1 MSAAKRPPLPAIL
14 LANDLLDGDTVFWTG
29 SRWALDHRDALVARD
44 DAVVILLEDAA
55 RAGIANQKVVDPYLV
70 DVTLSADGT
79 PVPTHYREKL
89 RTLGPS
95 TRLDLGKQADL
106 RQTADAEI

>member
-14 LANDLLDGDTVFWTG
+14 LANDLLDGDTIFWTG
-29 SRWALDHRDALVARD
+29 SRWSPDHRDALVAQD
-44 DAVVILLEDAA
+44 DAAATLLEEAA
-55 RAGIANQKVVDPYLV
+55 LAGIANQKVVDPYLV
-70 DVTLSADGT
+70 DVTLDADGT
-79 PVPTHYREKL
+79 PVPRHYREKL

-95 TRLDLGKQADL
+95 VRLDLGKQADL